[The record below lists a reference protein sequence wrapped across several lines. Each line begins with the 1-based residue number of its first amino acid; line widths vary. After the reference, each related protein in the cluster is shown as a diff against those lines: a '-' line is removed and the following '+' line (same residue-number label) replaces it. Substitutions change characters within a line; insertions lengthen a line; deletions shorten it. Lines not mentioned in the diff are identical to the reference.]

1 LKTKITVTVIAFI
14 LALVLCGAVAANETS
29 DSPYINQSDNVT
41 VNTEISGDLSDPS
54 EDLSDPYNPR
64 LNKHYYGANGIAD
77 ALNDPLLLE
86 GDTIEVESGTYN
98 FLTINTRVNLIATE
112 SNAVIQGIQIGS
124 LSPFTGANYLVITG
138 FVINNTLGPGIQV
151 NNVDGVKILNND
163 ITGNLAS
170 GISLKNTTN
179 VILDKNRVY
188 ENCAPG
194 IVMKDSSNNQVTD
207 NVITSNDGPGPSCPG
222 VYLMNSSDNTISG
235 NTIQS
240 NGGAG
245 VSLEDSSDNTV
256 TNNQLLNNDG
266 EGVLLTDSNRNQID
280 NNEITGNTYAGIFL
294 REKPNGNMDQSTGSN
309 SIFKNNIHDNN
320 LEGIRIEGSPYN
332 EIYNNNIENNGN
344 DGISINFAEENII
357 GTDNQIL
364 DNHGNGIYISSSPS
378 TLIISNNIAGN
389 TRNQIEVSEEHDGE
403 GQDGVGGGEGQ
414 VDNGIDEK
422 SSNDN
427 IDNGSLFTYVHF
439 NRIIATSGNFAILNT
454 GRGIVYAEL
463 NWWGSNN
470 GPTPEQDVGR
480 DVIYDP
486 WLVMR
491 FSANPTTIQQ
501 GDTSSLLTDFR
512 YDSNGVFHDPAQGDG
527 GRLPTGLFVK
537 FTTTLGN
544 VGSKETYSAI
554 IDSVARATL
563 QGNEA
568 AGNAVVGTLFD
579 NQPLSTIVT
588 IRSTANATAAS
599 ATTGVSTMSKNVVGM
614 QNTGMP
620 LLTLLCAVFMVLGGF
635 ILPRRK

>member
-1 LKTKITVTVIAFI
+1 MKTKITLITITLIF
-14 LALVLCGAVAANETS
+14 ALILCGAVAAEDTS
-29 DSPYINQSDNVT
+29 NQTSISDNVT
-41 VNTEISGDLSDPS
+41 VNQTTEISC
-54 EDLSDPYNPR
+54 EELSDPYNPR
-64 LNKHYYGANGIAD
+64 LDQHYYGANGIAD
-77 ALNDPLLLE
+77 ALNDPQLQE
-86 GDTIEVESGTYN
+86 GDTIEVEAGNYN

-112 SNAVIQGIQIGS
+112 SNAIIQGIQIGS
-124 LSPFTGANYLVITG
+124 LSPFTGANYLIITG
-138 FVINNTLGPGIQV
+138 FIINNTLGPGIQV
-151 NNVDGVKILNND
+151 NNVDGVKILNNN
-163 ITGNLAS
+163 ITSNLAS
-170 GISLKNTTN
+170 GISLNNTTN

-188 ENCAPG
+188 ENHAPG
-194 IVMKDSSNNQVTD
+194 IVIKNSSNNQVTD
-207 NVITSNDGPGPSCPG
+207 NVITSNNGPGPSCPG
-222 VYLMNSSDNTISG
+222 VYLINSSDNTISG
-235 NTIQS
+235 NTIQY

-245 VSLEDSSDNTV
+245 VSLEDSSLNIIS
-256 TNNQLLNNDG
+256 NNQLLNNEG
-266 EGVLLTDSNRNQID
+266 EGVILTNSNRNQID

-294 REKPNGNMDQSTGSN
+294 RENTNGNMDQSTGSN

-320 LEGIRIEGSPYN
+320 LEGIRIEGSPRN
-332 EIYNNNIENNGN
+332 EIYNNNIHNNGN

-364 DNHGNGIYISSSPS
+364 NNPGNGIYISSSPS

-389 TRNQIEVSEEHDGE
+389 THNQIEVGEEIPDGD

-414 VDNGIDEK
+414 VENGVDGGV
-422 SSNDN
+422 SNDN
-427 IDNGSLFTYVHF
+427 PNNGPLFTYVHF

-454 GRGIVYAEL
+454 GTGIVYAEL

-480 DVIYDP
+480 DVIYDS

-491 FSANPTTIQQ
+491 FSANPTTIEQ
-501 GDTSSLLTDFR
+501 GGTSNLLADFR
-512 YDSNGVFHDPAQGDG
+512 YDSDGVFHDPTQGDG

-544 VGSKETYSAI
+544 VGSKETYSEI
-554 IDSVARATL
+554 IDSVAGATL
-563 QGNEA
+563 RGDEA
-568 AGNAVVGTLFD
+568 AGDAIVATLFD

-588 IRSTANATAAS
+588 IKSTTNATAAS
-599 ATTGVSTMSKNVVGM
+599 ATTSISKMSNNAVGM

-620 LLTLLCAVFMVLGGF
+620 LLTLLCALFMVLVGF

>member
-1 LKTKITVTVIAFI
+1 MKTKITLATISLIFALI
-14 LALVLCGAVAANETS
+14 LCSTVAAENTS
-29 DSPYINQSDNVT
+29 TSPAINQSDNLT
-41 VNTEISGDLSDPS
+41 TNQTS
-54 EDLSDPYNPR
+54 ETSEGLSDPYNPR
-64 LNKHYYGANGIAD
+64 LDRHYYGANGIAD
-77 ALNDPLLLE
+77 ALNDPQLQE

-112 SNAVIQGIQIGS
+112 SNAIIQGIQIGP
-124 LSPFTGANYLVITG
+124 LSPFTGANYLVING
-138 FVINNTLGPGIQV
+138 FIINNTLGPGIQV
-151 NNVDGVKILNND
+151 NNVNGVKILNNN

-170 GISLKNTTN
+170 GISLNNTTN
-179 VILDKNRVY
+179 VILDNNKVY
-188 ENCAPG
+188 ENSAPG
-194 IVMKDSSNNQVTD
+194 IVIKDSSNNQITD
-207 NVITSNDGPGPSCPG
+207 NMITSNDGPGPSCPG

-245 VSLEDSSDNTV
+245 VSLEDSSDNTI

-280 NNEITGNTYAGIFL
+280 TNEITGNTYAGIFL
-294 REKPNGNMDQSTGSN
+294 REEPNGNMDQSTGSN
-309 SIFKNNIHDNN
+309 SIFKNNIHNNN
-320 LEGIRIEGSPYN
+320 LEGIRIEGSPFN
-332 EIYNNNIENNGN
+332 EIYNNNIHNNSN

-364 DNHGNGIYISSSPS
+364 DNNGNGVYISSSPS

-389 TRNQIEVSEEHDGE
+389 TRNQIEVSEEIHDGD

-414 VDNGIDEK
+414 VENEVE
-422 SSNDN
+422 
-427 IDNGSLFTYVHF
+427 NGSNNNPTNGRLFTYVHF

-454 GRGIVYAEL
+454 GMGIVYAEL

-491 FSANPTTIQQ
+491 FSANPTAIQQ
-501 GDTSSLLTDFR
+501 GGSSSLLADFR
-512 YDSNGVFHDPAQGDG
+512 YDSNGVFHDPTQGDG

-544 VGSKETYSAI
+544 VGSKETYSEI

-568 AGNAVVGTLFD
+568 AGNAIVGILFD
-579 NQPLSTIVT
+579 NQPLSSVVT
-588 IRSTANATAAS
+588 IRSTTATAAS
-599 ATTGVSTMSKNVVGM
+599 ATTVVSTMSKNVVGM
-614 QNTGMP
+614 QNTGIP
-620 LLTLLCAVFMVLGGF
+620 LLTLLCAVFIVLGGF

>member
-1 LKTKITVTVIAFI
+1 M
-14 LALVLCGAVAANETS
+14 ALVLCGAVAANETS
-29 DSPYINQSDNVT
+29 DSPSTNQSDNVT
-41 VNTEISGDLSDPS
+41 VDHNTTEISSGDSSDTS
-54 EDLSDPYNPR
+54 KDLSDPYNPR

-77 ALNDPLLLE
+77 ALNDPLLQE

-98 FLTINTRVNLIATE
+98 FLIINTRVNLVATE
-112 SNAVIQGIQIGS
+112 SNAIIQGVQIGS
-124 LSPFTGANYLVITG
+124 LSPFTGSNYLVITG

-170 GISLKNTTN
+170 GISLNNTTN

-188 ENCAPG
+188 ENLAPG
-194 IVMKDSSNNQVTD
+194 IVIKDSSNNQVTD

-222 VYLMNSSDNTISG
+222 LYLMNSSDNTISG

-245 VSLEDSSDNTV
+245 VSLEDSSYNTI

-266 EGVLLTDSNRNQID
+266 EGVLLTDSNLNQID
-280 NNEITGNTYAGIFL
+280 DNEITGNTYAGIFL
-294 REKPNGNMDQSTGSN
+294 REEPNGNMDQSTGSN
-309 SIFKNNIHDNN
+309 TIFKNNIYGNN
-320 LEGIRIEGSPYN
+320 LEGIRIEGSPRN
-332 EIYNNNIENNGN
+332 EIYNNNNIHNNGN

-364 DNHGNGIYISSSPS
+364 NNQGNGVYISSSPS

-389 TRNQIEVSEEHDGE
+389 TRNQIEVSEEIHDGD

-414 VDNGIDEK
+414 VENEVEEGSNNNPTNGP
-422 SSNDN
+422 
-427 IDNGSLFTYVHF
+427 LFTYVHF
-439 NRIIATSGNFAILNT
+439 NRIIATPGNFAILNT
-454 GRGIVYAEL
+454 GMGIVYAEL

-501 GDTSSLLTDFR
+501 GGTSTLLADFR
-512 YDSNGVFHDPAQGDG
+512 YDSNGVFHDPTQGDG

-544 VGSKETYSAI
+544 VGSKETNSEI

-579 NQPLSTIVT
+579 NQPMSTIVT
-588 IRSTANATAAS
+588 IRSTTNATAAS
-599 ATTGVSTMSKNVVGM
+599 ATTGVSTMNKNEVGM
-614 QNTGMP
+614 QNTGFP

-635 ILPRRK
+635 VLPRRK